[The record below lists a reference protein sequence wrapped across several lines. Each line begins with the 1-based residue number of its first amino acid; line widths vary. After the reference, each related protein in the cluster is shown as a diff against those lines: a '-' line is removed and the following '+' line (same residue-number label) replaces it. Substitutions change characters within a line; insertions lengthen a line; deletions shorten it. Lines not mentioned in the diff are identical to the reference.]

1 MTFSIV
7 AHDPDAAE
15 WGVAVASKFLAA
27 GAVVPFARAG
37 AGAVATQSYAN
48 LAYGPDGLD
57 RMGRG
62 ASAEEAVAAVTAAD
76 PQRALRQV
84 GMVDASGGAATYTGD
99 ECFDW
104 AGGLIGDGYACQ
116 GNILVGPR
124 VVEAM
129 AEAYEAT
136 TADLAGR
143 LVAALEAGDRA
154 GGDRRGRQSAGLLV
168 VRSGGGYLGASD
180 VAVDLRVDDHADPVP
195 ELARLL
201 GLHRLLFPRP
211 GDLDFVD
218 VDEELAAELRSL
230 LGAIG
235 FDPGEGDGYDE
246 ALRRALFAWVGV
258 ENLEERWTD
267 EARIERKVLEALRDA
282 AT

>member
-7 AHDPDAAE
+7 AHDPDADE

-48 LAYGPDGLD
+48 LSYGPEGLD

-62 ASAEEAVAAVTAAD
+62 ASAEEVVAAVTAAD
-76 PQRALRQV
+76 AQRALRQV

-104 AGGLIGDGYACQ
+104 AGGLVGDGYACQ

-124 VVEAM
+124 VIEAM

-136 TADLAGR
+136 SADLAGR
-143 LVAALEAGDRA
+143 LVAALTAGDRA
-154 GGDRRGRQSAGLLV
+154 GGDRRGRQSAGLVV

-201 GLHRLLFPRP
+201 DLHRLLFPRP
-211 GDLDFVD
+211 DDLDFVD
-218 VDEELAAELRSL
+218 IDAELAAELRRL
-230 LGAIG
+230 LAGAG

-246 ALRRALFAWVGV
+246 PLRQALFAWVGV

-267 EARIERKVLEALRDA
+267 EARIERKVLAALRDTA
-282 AT
+282 G

>member
-27 GAVVPFARAG
+27 GAVVPFAHAG

-48 LAYGPDGLD
+48 LAYGPDGPD

-62 ASAEEAVAAVTAAD
+62 ASAEEAVAAVTTAD

-201 GLHRLLFPRP
+201 DLHRLLFPRP

-218 VDEELAAELRSL
+218 VDEELAAELRRL
-230 LGAIG
+230 LAGVG

-246 ALRRALFAWVGV
+246 ALRRALFTWMGV